1 MNLSQTGESRVR
13 GYLFVLER
21 SLRTFLPPQVVSDAS
36 REVESHIRERVLQAD
51 GSPNERDALERILSE
66 LGAPLHVAQA
76 YASEMTMEEAAT
88 TGRLAPVLRAVWHLA
103 TTSLGGFVGALALFA
118 GYALGLAT
126 LAVVVLK
133 PIFPSNAG
141 LWVRGGVPVA
151 FGVQFPAPADATLVS
166 GAWIYV
172 FALVAG
178 LAVLVLAHL
187 AARRWIAWLRRARA
201 DRPWMVTP

>member
-21 SLRTFLPPQVVSDAS
+21 SLRTFLPPAVVADAS

-51 GSPNERDALERILSE
+51 GSPNERDALERILVE

-76 YASEMTMEEAAT
+76 YAAEVTMEEAAA

-103 TTSLGGFVGALALFA
+103 TTSLGGFVGALALFI
-118 GYALGLAT
+118 GYSLGLAT
-126 LAVVVLK
+126 LVVVALR

-141 LWVRGGVPVA
+141 LWVRGGVPIA
-151 FGVQFPAPADATLVS
+151 FGLVFPAPAGATVVS
-166 GAWIYV
+166 GPWVYLLA
-172 FALVAG
+172 FVAG
-178 LAVLVLAHL
+178 LALVVLTHL

-201 DRPWMVTP
+201 DRPWMAGT